1 MDCRWFVHN
10 DNCAVCFVPI
20 WVRYFPA
27 PGLIDWNLCMSPD
40 TLTGLSQATEFMSLI
55 STCIGVLVGLVVGMI
70 PGMTIS
76 TGIIVVLPVTFV
88 LPANIA
94 IALLLGLY
102 VGGMTGGSFS
112 AILLNIPG
120 TPSAS
125 ATALDGFA
133 MASRGQAG
141 RALGIAI
148 SASFVGGL
156 FSFLCLFSIAPLLA
170 DVALEFRTEDM
181 FSLMFFGLTIIC
193 SFATRSLVKGL
204 LSAALG
210 LALVT
215 IGQDPVMGTPRFT
228 FGQANLMAGVH
239 FLTAMI
245 GLFAI
250 PQLVINLLDTRA
262 GKQTQAKFTSVLPKL
277 SDLKSIRLPVC
288 IGSVTGAFLGIL
300 PGAGGP
306 IAAFISYDYSRKTS
320 NSPDKF
326 GKGCPEG
333 VAAPESANNA
343 VTGGALIPMM
353 TLGIPGDPV
362 TAILI
367 GALTIHG
374 LAPGPLLF
382 MERGDFAY
390 GLIFSFFWAN
400 IFNFII
406 AILGLRVLVKL
417 LAMPRTLLMPTVA
430 VLCVI
435 GSYALRNNFF
445 DVYVMLFFGFIGL
458 SMRWLNMPVVPM
470 LLALVL
476 GGQLEEHLRVALTS
490 SKGDISIFF
499 SSPIS
504 VGFLC
509 LSAISIIWSLRPNR
523 NKPHQS
529 PKGSNL

>member
-1 MDCRWFVHN
+1 
-10 DNCAVCFVPI
+10 
-20 WVRYFPA
+20 
-27 PGLIDWNLCMSPD
+27 MSPD
-40 TLTGLSQATEFMSLI
+40 ALSGFIQASEYITLL
-55 STCIGVLVGLVVGMI
+55 STCIGVFVGLVVGMI
-70 PGMTIS
+70 PGLTIS
-76 TGIIVVLPVTFV
+76 TGIIVILPVTFV
-88 LPANIA
+88 LPADIS

-133 MASRGQAG
+133 MAEKGEAG

-148 SASFVGGL
+148 TSSFIGGL

-170 DVALEFRTEDM
+170 DVALQFRTEDM
-181 FSLMFFGLTIIC
+181 FSLVFFGLTIIC
-193 SFATRSLVKGL
+193 SFAARSLVKGL
-204 LSAALG
+204 LSAAIG

-215 IGQDPVMGTPRFT
+215 IGQDPVMGTSRFT
-228 FGQANLMAGVH
+228 FGQPNLMAGVH

-250 PQLVINLLDTRA
+250 PQLIDNLLNTER
-262 GKQTQAKFTSVLPKL
+262 GKKAQIKLTSVLPSIK
-277 SDLKSIRLPVC
+277 DLKTIRLPVT
-288 IGSVTGAFLGIL
+288 IGSITGAFLGIL

-306 IAAFISYDYSRKTS
+306 IAAFISYDYSRKAS
-320 NSPDKF
+320 KNPEKF
-326 GKGCPEG
+326 GKGQPEG
-333 VAAPESANNA
+333 IAAPEAANNA

-406 AILGLRVLVKL
+406 AILGLRLLVKL
-417 LAMPRTLLMPTVA
+417 LATPRALLMPTVA

-445 DVYVMLFFGFIGL
+445 DVYVMLFFGFVGL
-458 SMRWLNMPVVPM
+458 AMRWLQMPVVPM

-476 GGQLEEHLRVALTS
+476 GGQLEENLRVALTS
-490 SKGDISIFF
+490 SRGDISIFF

-509 LSAISIIWSLRPNR
+509 MSAISIIWSLQSNR
-523 NKPHQS
+523 KKAKSS
-529 PKGSNL
+529 PKEPNS

>member
-1 MDCRWFVHN
+1 
-10 DNCAVCFVPI
+10 
-20 WVRYFPA
+20 
-27 PGLIDWNLCMSPD
+27 
-40 TLTGLSQATEFMSLI
+40 
-55 STCIGVLVGLVVGMI
+55 
-70 PGMTIS
+70 
-76 TGIIVVLPVTFV
+76 
-88 LPANIA
+88 
-94 IALLLGLY
+94 
-102 VGGMTGGSFS
+102 
-112 AILLNIPG
+112 
-120 TPSAS
+120 
-125 ATALDGFA
+125 
-133 MASRGQAG
+133 MARRGEAG

-148 SASFVGGL
+148 SASFAGGL
-156 FSFLCLFSIAPLLA
+156 FSFLCLYSIAPLLA
-170 DVALEFRTEDM
+170 EVALEFRTQDM
-181 FSLMFFGLTIIC
+181 FSLVFFGLTIIC
-193 SFATRSLVKGL
+193 SFAARSLVKGL

-215 IGQDPVMGTPRFT
+215 IGQDPVMGTARFT

-250 PQLVINLLDTRA
+250 PQLIENLLSTEAGRA
-262 GKQTQAKFTSVLPKL
+262 TQAKLTSIFPKW
-277 SDLKSIRLPVC
+277 SDIKSIRLPVF
-288 IGSVTGAFLGIL
+288 IGALTGAFLGIL

-306 IAAFISYDYSRKTS
+306 VAAFISYDYTRRTS
-320 NSPDKF
+320 KIPDQF
-326 GKGCPEG
+326 GTGCAEG

-367 GALTIHG
+367 GALTVHG

-417 LAMPRTLLMPTVA
+417 LATPRALLMPMVA

-445 DVYVMLFFGFIGL
+445 DVYVMLFFGFVGL
-458 SMRWLNMPVVPM
+458 AMRWLDMPVVPM

-476 GGQLEEHLRVALTS
+476 GSQLEEHLRVALTS

-504 VGFLC
+504 AGFLC
-509 LSAISIIWSLRPNR
+509 LSAVSIFWSLRSNR
-523 NKPHQS
+523 RKVT
-529 PKGSNL
+529 KESNP

>member
-1 MDCRWFVHN
+1 MSPE
-10 DNCAVCFVPI
+10 ALS
-20 WVRYFPA
+20 
-27 PGLIDWNLCMSPD
+27 GLIQASGFI
-40 TLTGLSQATEFMSLI
+40 TLA
-55 STCIGVLVGLVVGMI
+55 STCIGVFFGLVVGMI
-70 PGMTIS
+70 PGLTIS
-76 TGIIVVLPVTFV
+76 TGIIVILPLTFV
-88 LPANIA
+88 LPADIS

-125 ATALDGFA
+125 ATALDGYS
-133 MASRGQAG
+133 MAVRGEAG

-148 SASFVGGL
+148 TSSFIGGL

-170 DVALEFRTEDM
+170 DVALQFRTQDM
-181 FSLMFFGLTIIC
+181 FSLVFFGLTIIC
-193 SFATRSLVKGL
+193 SFAARSLVKGL
-204 LSAALG
+204 LSAAIG

-250 PQLVINLLDTRA
+250 PQLVDNLLNTET
-262 GKQTQAKFTSVLPKL
+262 GKKTQSKLTSVLPSL
-277 SDLKSIRLPVC
+277 ADLKSIRLPVF
-288 IGSVTGAFLGIL
+288 IGSVAGAFLGIL

-306 IAAFISYDYSRKTS
+306 IAAFISYDYSKKASS
-320 NSPDKF
+320 NPEQF
-326 GKGCPEG
+326 GKGCVQG
-333 VAAPESANNA
+333 VAAPEAANNA

-382 MERGDFAY
+382 LERGDFAY

-417 LAMPRTLLMPTVA
+417 LATPRTLLMPTVA

-435 GSYALRNNFF
+435 GSYTLRNNFF
-445 DVYVMLFFGFIGL
+445 DVYVMLLFGFIGL
-458 SMRWLNMPVVPM
+458 AMRWLDMPVVPL

-476 GGQLEEHLRVALTS
+476 GSQLEEHLRVALTS

-504 VGFLC
+504 LGFLC
-509 LSAISIIWSLRPNR
+509 LSAISIIWSLHSSRKNA
-523 NKPHQS
+523 KSS
-529 PKGSNL
+529 PKETPS

>member
-1 MDCRWFVHN
+1 
-10 DNCAVCFVPI
+10 
-20 WVRYFPA
+20 
-27 PGLIDWNLCMSPD
+27 MSPD
-40 TLTGLSQATEFMSLI
+40 ALSGFIQASEYITLL
-55 STCIGVLVGLVVGMI
+55 STCIGVFVGLVVGMI
-70 PGMTIS
+70 PGLTIS
-76 TGIIVVLPVTFV
+76 TGIIVILPVTFV
-88 LPANIA
+88 LPADIS

-133 MASRGQAG
+133 MAEKGEAG

-148 SASFVGGL
+148 TSSFIGGL

-170 DVALEFRTEDM
+170 DVALQFRTEDM
-181 FSLMFFGLTIIC
+181 FSLVFFGLTIIC
-193 SFATRSLVKGL
+193 SFAARSLVKGL
-204 LSAALG
+204 LSAAIG

-215 IGQDPVMGTPRFT
+215 IGQDPVMGTSRFT
-228 FGQANLMAGVH
+228 FGQPNLMAGVH

-250 PQLVINLLDTRA
+250 PQLIDNLLNTER
-262 GKQTQAKFTSVLPKL
+262 GKKAQIKLTSVLPSIK
-277 SDLKSIRLPVC
+277 DLKTIRLPVT
-288 IGSVTGAFLGIL
+288 IGSITGAFLGIL

-306 IAAFISYDYSRKTS
+306 IAAFISYDYSRKAS
-320 NSPDKF
+320 KNPEKF
-326 GKGCPEG
+326 GKGEPEG
-333 VAAPESANNA
+333 IAAPEAANNA

-406 AILGLRVLVKL
+406 AILGLRLLVKL
-417 LAMPRTLLMPTVA
+417 LATPRALLMPTVA

-445 DVYVMLFFGFIGL
+445 DVYVMLFFGFVGL
-458 SMRWLNMPVVPM
+458 AMRWLQMPVVPM

-476 GGQLEEHLRVALTS
+476 GGQLEENLRVALTS
-490 SKGDISIFF
+490 SRGDISIFF

-509 LSAISIIWSLRPNR
+509 MSAISIIWSLQSNR
-523 NKPHQS
+523 KKAKSS
-529 PKGSNL
+529 PKEPNS